1 MMVWKRLIPNIINND
16 NKIEFLGIGFLRN
29 NSKTKK
35 NKNRLIKAFEN
46 TWETKKISLEYFK
59 NNFGAKI

>member
-1 MMVWKRLIPNIINND
+1 MIACFHLPNDGMKKAYSNIINND

-46 TWETKKISLEYFK
+46 T
-59 NNFGAKI
+59 